1 MPINNNTYNP
11 TTYNSTSTPKNYKRG
26 NPIPLDNTALW
37 NSLEDAKAYA
47 KDNATAYVGQIIS
60 VVENNK
66 EAAYIITDTQQED
79 GSYLRPIADLT
90 KIEADLVTLGN
101 GITQIKNTI
110 EATPAP
116 IEAVRANELSSS
128 ATDEYQIKYSD
139 DNLTLRAQKDNV
151 NISLNI
157 SNSDITFSK
166 QAGDITNVSEIILG
180 VGERHY
186 NDNPTE
192 PAFQEMPNVSTAV
205 VNGQTIYLIN
215 KKYITTQTIYD
226 VTGLGNAVIGNGIY
240 QFNTSDSRNI
250 YATRSIDL
258 TVNNPLDSQLAETL
272 YFGSILDEANN
283 KYLLTIDPTQLYA
296 LFSLD
301 GYHVF
306 MLYKDTTSTPNRYYL
321 ISCGTRAT
329 NIQPATWPD
338 LVPAE
343 FKNDIVSYNNKG
355 YKLLENKTKIG
366 LFSDLSSTHSL
377 FDAINGEGNF
387 VTNDSPAAIMAS
399 SKYSLFGDDPKT
411 TWVTENKLGL
421 FTYNADSK
429 LNYQNG
435 KYSASRLN
443 PVGNYQLVKVENYG
457 YLYTD
462 TEEAIIVP
470 EIWSRGTRNYLNPQI
485 PEGRQQTEVYTQLV
499 KITRWAKKDDYEL
512 VGGIKKWNWQEGK
525 TRYFYRTIIPET
537 RINGSNQ
544 VEVRNWSYF
553 HEIITSENF
562 TDHVARSLVNY
573 TTQTDLTNAYN
584 GAISNANSYTDNAIE
599 QNIRAWSWQV
609 KISDDL
615 LVSTNMTNQI
625 GIANVDRCY
634 FTIITFSKTEADFIN
649 DKLAHNE
656 LQLVFR
662 RIAEGYDKTQATYIK
677 SGFIKTSSGT
687 NGSLSFYF
695 DRISWDNDNNIYK
708 IRDIANPDN
717 NIVEISSI
725 VTKTG
730 QGLAFDK
737 LY

>member
-1 MPINNNTYNP
+1 MANYNLP
-11 TTYNSTSTPKNYKRG
+11 NYQPKDGFGMSLNIRRG
-26 NPIPLDNTALW
+26 NPNPLDNSSLW
-37 NSLEDAKAYA
+37 GSLSGAKAYA
-47 KDNATAYVGQIIS
+47 ESDPVAYVGQIIT
-60 VVENNK
+60 VVENNT
-66 EAAYIITDTQQED
+66 ETAYIITGQRQED
-79 GSYLRPIADLT
+79 GSYLKPIADLT
-90 KIEADLVTLGN
+90 EIEADLVTLSN
-101 GITQIKNTI
+101 GVTQIKNTI

-139 DNLTLRAQKDNV
+139 DNLTLRAQKDDV

-166 QAGDITNVSEIILG
+166 QAGDITNISEIIRG

-186 NDNPTE
+186 NGDPTA
-192 PAFQEMPNVSTAV
+192 PAFQEMTNVSTAV

-215 KKYITTQTIYD
+215 KKYITTQAIYD
-226 VTGLGNAVIGNGIY
+226 VTGSGFALIGNGIY
-240 QFNTSDSRNI
+240 QFNTNDSRNI

-272 YFGSILDEANN
+272 YFGSILDEADN
-283 KYLLTIDPTQLYA
+283 KYLLTIDPTQLHA

-355 YKLLENKTKIG
+355 YRLLENKTKIG
-366 LFSDLSSTHSL
+366 LFSDLSSIHSL
-377 FDAINGEGNF
+377 FDAINGEGNL

-411 TWVTENKLGL
+411 IWVTENKLGL

-462 TEEAIIVP
+462 TEEVIIVP
-470 EIWSRGTRNYLNPQI
+470 EIWSRGTRNYLHPQI
-485 PEGRQQTEVYTQLV
+485 PEGKQQTDVYTQLV

-512 VGGIKKWNWQEGK
+512 VGTVKKWNWQEGK

-537 RINGSNQ
+537 RINESNQ
-544 VEVRNWSYF
+544 VEVRNWSAF

-562 TDHVARSLVNY
+562 TDHVTRNLVNY
-573 TTQTDLTNAYN
+573 VTQANLADAQN
-584 GAISNANSYTDNAIE
+584 GAISSAKTYTDKAIE
-599 QNIRAWSWQV
+599 QDIRAWSWQV
-609 KISDDL
+609 KITADL
-615 LVSTNMTNQI
+615 LFSTNMINYT
-625 GIANVDRCY
+625 GIASVEKCY
-634 FTIITFSKTEADFIN
+634 FTIITFSKTEADAIN
-649 DKLAHNE
+649 SALESNG
-656 LQLVFR
+656 LQTVFQM
-662 RIAEGYDKTQATYIK
+662 IAEGYSKTQATYIK
-677 SGFIKTSSGT
+677 NGFIKTSSGT

-695 DRISWDNDNNIYK
+695 DRISWDNDQQIYK
-708 IRDIANPDN
+708 IRDIADPDN
-717 NIVEISSI
+717 NLVEITSA

-730 QGLAFDK
+730 QGLAYNK